1 MGFKPHTHILLIT
14 DKVGNMVTNHEKVL
28 QSWSEY
34 YEKHFQLQD
43 RTDNH
48 SGEEWTMWVQ
58 TAEPY
63 AAVGTYL
70 SISTLKN
77 GKATGHGQ
85 ILPELIKE
93 GGKEL
98 KVIYKFIFKILEGEI
113 IP

>member
-1 MGFKPHTHILLIT
+1 M
-14 DKVGNMVTNHEKVL
+14 KVL
-28 QSWSEY
+28 QRWPEY
-34 YEKHFQLQD
+34 YKEHLELQD
-43 RTDNH
+43 GMHND
-48 SGEEWTMWVQ
+48 SAGEWTMWVQ